1 MFGFDWDGDGK
12 EGLFDDMFTLDILDA
27 EDRDDG
33 VREGSCLVGLVTI
46 GAVAALPII
55 GLIKFLV

>member
-12 EGLFDDMFTLDILDA
+12 EGLFDDMLTLDILDA

-33 VREGSCLVGLVTI
+33 VPEGSCLVGFVTI
-46 GAVAALPII
+46 GVIAALPIV
-55 GLIKFLV
+55 GVIKLLC